1 MLVIREWQ
9 PGENGGSLTQKKEIL
24 LNRKMK
30 YHEINEA
37 LKNTG
42 HIPEDAKAEDYDICK
57 IS

>member
-9 PGENGGSLTQKKEIL
+9 PGENGGFLTQKKEIL

-42 HIPEDAKAEDYDICK
+42 HIPEDAKAEDYDI
-57 IS
+57 